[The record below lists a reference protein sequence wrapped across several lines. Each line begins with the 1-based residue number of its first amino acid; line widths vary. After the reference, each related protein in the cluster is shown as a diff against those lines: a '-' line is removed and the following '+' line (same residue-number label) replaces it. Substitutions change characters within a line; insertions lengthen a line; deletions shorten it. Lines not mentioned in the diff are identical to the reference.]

1 MKCQAQSNPGR
12 PARSPPNLLSGL
24 PGASPSHYPSRT
36 LRARAAAPLP
46 LAPPPSPLPR
56 SAWVPP
62 HSPPNAPC
70 TPHPA
75 RPCPSLCR
83 GTLPAGPSGWS
94 LAFSPGTPAPM
105 SPPLCSVVFL
115 SGALCAVDPAARA
128 PAGQCHSRPGDDDAH
143 PEPAA
148 GLRGRPGPG
157 HVSLQKLHS
166 RFAEHANEEPCHVSS
181 DRLAEDKQ
189 GFVSLSLRVRKIQP
203 VCDLFQVF
211 WFL

>member
-12 PARSPPNLLSGL
+12 PARSSPNLLSGL

-36 LRARAAAPLP
+36 LRARAAAPLL

-62 HSPPNAPC
+62 HSPPNAPR
-70 TPHPA
+70 TPHAPA
-75 RPCPSLCR
+75 PACAAAPCPQV
-83 GTLPAGPSGWS
+83 PVAGPSPPPLG
-94 LAFSPGTPAPM
+94 PPAPM

-148 GLRGRPGPG
+148 GLRGQAWAG
-157 HVSLQKLHS
+157 
-166 RFAEHANEEPCHVSS
+166 A
-181 DRLAEDKQ
+181 RLFTETPQ
-189 GFVSLSLRVRKIQP
+189 Q
-203 VCDLFQVF
+203 VCRAR
-211 WFL
+211 